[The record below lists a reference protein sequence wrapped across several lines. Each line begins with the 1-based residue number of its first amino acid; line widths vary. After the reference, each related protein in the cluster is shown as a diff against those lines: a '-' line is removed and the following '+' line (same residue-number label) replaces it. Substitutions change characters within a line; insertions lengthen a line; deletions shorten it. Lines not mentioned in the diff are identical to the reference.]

1 MQTGAKEWREHM
13 RSSSD
18 GRGRLRPLWTRL
30 GLLLVVLGAYG
41 VASGC
46 GAVQVTDQTPVNA
59 VPSNV
64 SPAPNTG
71 EQHDLGIIGVDFD
84 PALDVDRILANQP
97 VSLVVGIENLGNRRE
112 SSFTVRAVLYN
123 DDRSQALMT
132 YTKRISSLAAGDLTS
147 VRFTGTEAPPHYN
160 RYILM
165 VDVDTVARE
174 SNTSNNHR
182 VLNIEIHGSH

>member
-1 MQTGAKEWREHM
+1 M

-18 GRGRLRPLWTRL
+18 GRGRLRPLLTRI
-30 GLLLVVLGAYG
+30 GVLLVVLGAY
-41 VASGC
+41 VAASGC
-46 GAVQVTDQTPVNA
+46 GSVQVTDQTPVNA
-59 VPSNV
+59 APSNV

-112 SSFTVRAVLYN
+112 SSFNVRAVLYN
-123 DDRSQALMT
+123 DDRTQVLMT
-132 YTKRISSLAAGDLTS
+132 YTKRISSLTAGDLTTI
-147 VRFTGTEAPPHYN
+147 RFTSTEAPPRYN

-165 VDVDTVARE
+165 VDVDTVAHE
-174 SNTSNNHR
+174 NNTTNNHR
-182 VLNIEIHGSH
+182 VLNIEIQGAH